1 MGFAKKL
8 ATTTMVVGGTL
19 GALAIYNRLIESMA
33 GELDTVL
40 TGEERRYPWKYG
52 DMYYSVKGNR
62 DAKPL
67 LFIHGFGP
75 GASSYEWR
83 KNIDALATN
92 FRVYAIDLLG
102 YGLSDRPDVAYDAE
116 MYADLVHDFM
126 REVINKPMTV
136 VAHGQSCA
144 FVIADA
150 YRRPQL
156 FEQLILVEPSLT
168 ILQEHYPSALASG
181 WHALLRLPIVG
192 QALYNILASR
202 QAIRGYYDRQ
212 GYHNP
217 GLISDE
223 LVEYVYTSAHQ
234 PGSYVAA
241 SAVLSQGLVMDVHE
255 PFARLQ
261 MPVLAVW
268 GREGELRPSEASGA
282 FKRVNPAI
290 EVRILDKSRYHL
302 QDEQAV
308 SFNKLVREYATS
320 ATTSTG
326 KGV

>member
-83 KNIDALATN
+83 KNVDVLATN

-102 YGLSDRPDVAYDAE
+102 YGLSDRPGVAYDAE
-116 MYADLVHDFM
+116 MYADLIHDFM
-126 REVINKPMTV
+126 REVINKPVTV

-156 FEQLILVEPSLT
+156 FEQLILVEPSPT
-168 ILQEHYPSALASG
+168 ILQEHYPSPLASG
-181 WHALLRLPIVG
+181 WRALLRLPIVG
-192 QALYNILASR
+192 QALYNALASR

-234 PGSYVAA
+234 PESHVAA
-241 SAVLSQGLVMDVHE
+241 AAVLSQGLAMDVHE

-320 ATTSTG
+320 VATSTG